1 MIINTMVN
9 AINTTV
15 VNKVNMTSDN
25 YDPNSDNK
33 NDSNRTVVIVLEA
46 DLQVIKLNDLD
57 TNFNELNP
65 TFYIG
70 DIVNWYI
77 KVINNDPNDAIN
89 TTAID
94 LLPVGL
100 IYISDDSNRTF
111 NHKAGIWNIGN
122 LSLCICNF
130 TYYN

>member
-1 MIINTMVN
+1 MVS

-77 KVINNDPNDAIN
+77 KVINNGPNDIIN

-100 IYISDDSNRTF
+100 IYFSDDSNRTF
-111 NHKAGIWNIGN
+111 NHKVGIWNIGN
-122 LSLCICNF
+122 LSLCIYNF